1 MPCKASIALLGALL
15 VTTLPAPAP
24 SQTGKL
30 PPAAQQPPPEPA
42 PRPMPEGYTRLPAQE
57 AEAIRE
63 VIRGYAAA
71 VQRSDGLAAAQAVTR
86 GTRAYYA
93 RMRDLALTASETK
106 TRGLPLMD
114 RFSVLMYRHRVSPQ
128 VLRAISGDSAFA
140 HTISEGWVAQTM
152 GSGPIPTMG
161 EVWGGGNRALIRD
174 GATDIHLQREDG
186 AWRWDMMPLIRIMSE
201 QFAAN
206 LPGGMKE
213 AEFIFYVLTYSNGQP
228 VSSTIWQP
236 AQ

>member
-30 PPAAQQPPPEPA
+30 SPAAQQPPPEPA
-42 PRPMPEGYTRLPAQE
+42 PRPMPEGYTRLPARE

-71 VQRSDGLAAAQAVTR
+71 VQRRDGLAAAQAVTR

-128 VLRAISGDSAFA
+128 VRAISGDSAFA

-152 GSGPIPTMG
+152 GSGPIPTMD
-161 EVWGGGNRALIRD
+161 EVWGGGDRALIRD

-213 AEFIFYVLTYSNGQP
+213 DEFIFYVLTYANGQP
-228 VSSTIWQP
+228 VSPTIWQP